1 MATYSRGPGDW
12 NVDTFGH
19 HYPVCLGVEP
29 LGFTDGLQVGMRK
42 RNEPG
47 MAAGFLAGGTE
58 YMVRPF
64 LKKARAEPG
73 GGNQQFYLRCA
84 KFGVQ
89 QEVTGVGAGQRD

>member
-1 MATYSRGPGDW
+1 M
-12 NVDTFGH
+12 DTLGH
-19 HYPVCLGVEP
+19 HYPVCHGAEP
-29 LGFTDGLQVGMRK
+29 LGFTDGLEVGTRG

-64 LKKARAEPG
+64 LKTARAEPG

-89 QEVTGVGAGQRD
+89 QEVTGVGAGQSD